1 MDIGN
6 TKLEIMRLLL
16 NTDNERIPKKV
27 EDVQMAAEKDEV
39 AGYTVNSRRLT
50 KEDLIKRAL
59 KSEEDI
65 KAGRTTNIEQVMEQ
79 MKDW

>member
-1 MDIGN
+1 MDIPA
-6 TKLEIMRLLL
+6 TKLELMRLLL
-16 NTDNERIPKKV
+16 NTDSESVLRKV
-27 EDVQMAAEKDEV
+27 EEILTATEKDEV
-39 AGYTVNSRRLT
+39 AGYAADGKPLT

-65 KAGRTTNIEQVMEQ
+65 KAGRLKSIEQVVEE